1 MSHKYSKKDYGML
14 IGRIREEHTKN
25 PRRAE
30 KEAYR
35 LLYKDNKIN
44 IKGVTKFLN
53 NLGTVCLI
61 FLLVFL
67 LFGKYNAL
75 LGLAGLAFFSAMLLV
90 LKEPQS
96 NSIIFVFS
104 HGLTGYAM
112 MNGEMIYNMI
122 SSPILSDGISTIFI
136 LLIVAVILLIAGVT
150 YAVLYCLSDDLQ
162 LNPINKNIP
171 TLLATLS
178 TIVIHLTFIFL
189 I

>member
-14 IGRIREEHTKN
+14 IGRIRDEHSKN

-30 KEAYR
+30 REAYR

-44 IKGVTKFLN
+44 SKGIPKFIN

-75 LGLAGLAFFSAMLLV
+75 LGVAGLAFFSAMLLV

-112 MNGEMIYNMI
+112 MNGEMFYNMI
-122 SSPILSDGISTIFI
+122 NSPILSDGLSVILI
-136 LLIVAVILLIAGVT
+136 LLIVAGILLIAGVS
-150 YAVLYCLSDDLQ
+150 YAVLYCLSDDLR
-162 LNPINKNIP
+162 LNPVNRNIP
-171 TLLATLS
+171 TLLATIS
-178 TIVIHLTFIFL
+178 TIVIHLTYIFL